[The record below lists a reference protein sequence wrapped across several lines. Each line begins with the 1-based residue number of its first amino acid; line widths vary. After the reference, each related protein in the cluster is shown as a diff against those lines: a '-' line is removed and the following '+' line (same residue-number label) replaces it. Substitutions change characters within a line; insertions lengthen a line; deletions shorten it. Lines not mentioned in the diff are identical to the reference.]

1 MGKKEHC
8 KEELKMI
15 ILNGKQ
21 GKQIIV
27 DGSTVK
33 IIKKGGI
40 FDGFGSLLCMKILN
54 INTIFIVTISKRKI
68 AFKCLLW

>member
-40 FDGFGSLLCMKILN
+40 FASEREKN
-54 INTIFIVTISKRKI
+54 VTNPEHFFCRS
-68 AFKCLLW
+68 